1 MVPNVVPMPQPTV
14 PPLIKPDGAAIRNI
28 RESKNL
34 SINRVAIHIG
44 VTTAY
49 LSRLERGQ
57 RGATLETLAKIA
69 DAIGVSV
76 DAISYP
82 EPW

>member
-1 MVPNVVPMPQPTV
+1 MPQPTV
-14 PPLIKPDGAAIRNI
+14 PPLIKAHGKAIREI
-28 RESKNL
+28 RKSRHL

-57 RGATLETLAKIA
+57 RGATLETLQKIA
-69 DAIGVSV
+69 DAIGASI
-76 DAISYP
+76 DAITYP